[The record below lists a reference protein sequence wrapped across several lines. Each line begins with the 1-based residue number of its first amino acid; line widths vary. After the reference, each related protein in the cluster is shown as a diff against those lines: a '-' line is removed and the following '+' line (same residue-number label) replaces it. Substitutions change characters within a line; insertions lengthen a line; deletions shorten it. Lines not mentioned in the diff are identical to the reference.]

1 MTIFDQEL
9 RIETVMSEPLINI
22 TKKHAF
28 AFACFL
34 VFYEFLTYMAN
45 DMIMP
50 GMIDVVK
57 TFHGPESAI
66 ASSLTAYILG
76 GASLQLFLGPISD
89 RFGRR
94 PVMLFGTIFFF
105 LCTIFIALSH
115 SIDAFLWARYFQG
128 MGLCFIGVI
137 GYATLQEI
145 FSEMDAIRLIA
156 VMANVSILA
165 PSLGPVL
172 GAVFVHYFSWRM
184 IFVFIGAGA
193 LIALW
198 GLWQYMPEPVG
209 QTKRDGEHI
218 TPISLAPSV
227 IITNYKNLLINP
239 SFLLGSIALGLIGL
253 PCVAWIALAPII
265 MVTDGHLSLIQY
277 GLWQIPVFGAAILG
291 NICLHRM
298 THHFTLR
305 KLIQLGSLIAC
316 LSLLFMFLLPIAS
329 RYFLFLMPGLMVYFF
344 GLGITSAPLSR
355 FILYSTSV
363 GKGTASAL
371 MSMTGM
377 CIQAAGIEVANRL
390 YVSHNNRYFG
400 LFCAL
405 VAAAY
410 LMILGLATFWQ
421 KNKDL
426 ASPQRN
432 IDHSPQT
439 QPQQSRPNLP
449 R

>member
-1 MTIFDQEL
+1 
-9 RIETVMSEPLINI
+9 MSEPLIDI
-22 TKKHAF
+22 TRKQAF
-28 AFACFL
+28 IFACFL
-34 VFYEFLTYMAN
+34 VLYEFLTYMAN

-66 ASSLTAYILG
+66 ASSLTVYILG

-94 PVMLFGTIFFF
+94 PVMLWGAVFFF

-115 SIDAFLWARYFQG
+115 SMHAFLWARYFQG

-184 IFVFIGAGA
+184 IFAFIGAGA

-198 GLWQYMPEPVG
+198 GLWRYMPEPVG
-209 QTKRDGEHI
+209 QTTRDGEYI
-218 TPISLAPSV
+218 KPISLSPIV
-227 IITNYKNLLINP
+227 IATNYKNLLLNP

-291 NICLHRM
+291 NTYLHRL
-298 THHFTLR
+298 THQFTLR
-305 KLIQLGSLIAC
+305 QLIRLGSLIGC
-316 LSLLFMFLLPIAS
+316 LSLLFMFLLPIAIS
-329 RYFLFLMPGLMVYFF
+329 QYFLFLMPGLIVYFF
-344 GLGITSAPLSR
+344 GLGITNAPLGR
-355 FILYSTSV
+355 FILFSTAV

-405 VAAAY
+405 VAVVY
-410 LMILGLATFWQ
+410 LMALGLVAFCQ

-426 ASPQRN
+426 ANLPRRN
-432 IDHSPQT
+432 DHSPQT
-439 QPQQSRPNLP
+439 QQQQSPENPQQ
-449 R
+449 